1 MQSDHL
7 SAHQCSR
14 NTCKHKCNLIMC
26 FLINAVWSLANTY
39 AAWSFVCTSMQCIH
53 VPPHQCCLITCKHQ
67 CSLFMCLHINA
78 VWSCANVNAVWTSEQ
93 CLLNNAVWS
102 CVCTVMLSDHARPRT
117 YSCAVT
123 DRLTICLHINTVRSC
138 MCNIRYFVSDVNVK
152 HYNWEVILFK
162 RAFSF
167 EIVNMPVIL
176 EDIYNENASFHLCT
190 YVPRFELSHFLKYL
204 YVFVTLKSDIFNK
217 TCLLF
222 FLIKSTVR
230 YKLRVWLTHKYL
242 VFLIKSND
250 K

>member
-1 MQSDHL
+1 MTISRGIEPATLDYYFSASLIELSNAVWSCVFILMQSDHV

-117 YSCAVT
+117 YSCDGQA
-123 DRLTICLHINTVRSC
+123 DHMSAHQYSPI
-138 MCNIRYFVSDVNVK
+138 M
-152 HYNWEVILFK
+152 
-162 RAFSF
+162 
-167 EIVNMPVIL
+167 
-176 EDIYNENASFHLCT
+176 
-190 YVPRFELSHFLKYL
+190 YV
-204 YVFVTLKSDIFNK
+204 
-217 TCLLF
+217 
-222 FLIKSTVR
+222 
-230 YKLRVWLTHKYL
+230 
-242 VFLIKSND
+242 
-250 K
+250 